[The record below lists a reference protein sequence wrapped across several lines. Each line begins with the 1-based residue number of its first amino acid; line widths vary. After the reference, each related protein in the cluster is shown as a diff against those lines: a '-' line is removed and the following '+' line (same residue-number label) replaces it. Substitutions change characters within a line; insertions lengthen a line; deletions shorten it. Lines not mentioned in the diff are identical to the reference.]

1 LILVDLD
8 RANQRAVAAEREVTV
23 LQEQLKE
30 MKSNKEEQK
39 DVDDFSEDQTVEL
52 RNQLV
57 AKEKEVVQLVE
68 DVQKANKMLQE
79 SESKLEKR
87 TLELEGQNNKLSTDL
102 EEIQSKLSSQ
112 SDYESVKKDLS
123 IMKSLYFPSHNTEE
137 EDETIRSI
145 NS

>member
-1 LILVDLD
+1 
-8 RANQRAVAAEREVTV
+8 
-23 LQEQLKE
+23 

-79 SESKLEKR
+79 SEIKLEKR

-123 IMKSLYFPSHNTEE
+123 IMKSLYFPS
-137 EDETIRSI
+137 
-145 NS
+145 